1 MSGWFYPVTAM
12 ATKKQV
18 GWRKLFLILTV
29 LPCCRSLE
37 VSIPE
42 PEYMVARGGDV
53 ALTCSFIPART
64 DFNTIVLRWDVD
76 PEEINAPM
84 ESVATYFVNNPI
96 DIAPAFE
103 GRATLE
109 VDLQNRVST
118 LTLKKVTI
126 RDSRRF
132 QCNVLIP
139 NDDEGNTAAST
150 SLLVLVPPSPPV
162 CSINGRAEY
171 WNDISLTCSSEEGSP
186 QPVYEWKSF
195 DVRNAPR
202 AFPPKTT
209 EKDGV
214 LSLFNISRE
223 TSGIFTCTSTNR
235 VGTASCN
242 FTLAVT
248 PGGMSEGSV
257 AGIAVGVLAGF
268 LVLGIVVFCCW
279 RKKGKKDKYAE
290 GAPAGVEFYDR
301 DAPEAEERYLDN
313 ETSSETKQHKQHEE
327 KEAALRSTYTAAVGH
342 TFDDDQNSHSGK
354 GSDIDSKRYRDDKPN
369 HYRGSREHLDDKPSY
384 HSGSRDR
391 LDEQPDLSRGSRDRL
406 DEQPDLSRG
415 SRDRLDE
422 PRDRYGGSRDRLDDQ
437 RDRSRGSRD
446 RLDEPRDR
454 YGGSRDRLD
463 DPRDNYRGSRD
474 RLDDQ
479 RDNCRGSRDH
489 LDEPRGRNRLEI

>member
-1 MSGWFYPVTAM
+1 M

-369 HYRGSREHLDDKPSY
+369 HYPVTDSTNNPIF
-384 HSGSRDR
+384 
-391 LDEQPDLSRGSRDRL
+391 PVAAVIDLMSLVIVMAAAETDSTINAIVPVAAEIDSMSL
-406 DEQPDLSRG
+406 VIVMAAAEIDLTIHVIITVAAEIDLTTNVITTVAAEIISMSLVVVIGLKYR
-415 SRDRLDE
+415 
-422 PRDRYGGSRDRLDDQ
+422 DDQ
-437 RDRSRGSRD
+437 
-446 RLDEPRDR
+446 
-454 YGGSRDRLD
+454 
-463 DPRDNYRGSRD
+463 
-474 RLDDQ
+474 
-479 RDNCRGSRDH
+479 
-489 LDEPRGRNRLEI
+489 NRP

>member
-12 ATKKQV
+12 TTKKQD

-29 LPCCRSLE
+29 LPCCRSLK

-42 PEYMVARGGDV
+42 AEYMVASGGDV
-53 ALTCSFIPART
+53 ALTCSFIPAR

-76 PEEINAPM
+76 PEDINDPM
-84 ESVATYFVNNPI
+84 ESVATYFMNNPV

-109 VDLQNRVST
+109 VDLTNHVST

-132 QCNVLIP
+132 QCTVLIP
-139 NDDEGNTAAST
+139 NDDEGNTAAAT
-150 SLLVLVPPSPPV
+150 SLLVLVPPSPPI

-171 WNDISLTCSSEEGSP
+171 WNDISLTCLSQEGSP
-186 QPVYEWKSF
+186 QPVYVWKNF
-195 DVRNAPR
+195 DVKNAPR

-235 VGTASCN
+235 VGSASCN

-257 AGIAVGVLAGF
+257 AGIVVGVLAGF
-268 LVLGIVVFCCW
+268 LVLGIVAFCCW
-279 RKKGKKDKYAE
+279 RRKGKKEKEYAE
-290 GAPAGVEFYDR
+290 GAPEGVEFYDR
-301 DAPEAEERYLDN
+301 DAPEAGEQYLDN
-313 ETSSETKQHKQHEE
+313 ETSNETKQHKQHED
-327 KEAALRSTYTAAVGH
+327 KGAAPQNIYTAAIGH
-342 TFDDDQNSHSGK
+342 TFDDDENSHSSGKERDGGK
-354 GSDIDSKRYRDDKPN
+354 GSNIDSKRYRDDKHD

-384 HSGSRDR
+384 HK
-391 LDEQPDLSRGSRDRL
+391 GSRDRL

-422 PRDRYGGSRDRLDDQ
+422 PRDRYGGSRDRLDDP

-446 RLDEPRDR
+446 RLDDPRDR

-463 DPRDNYRGSRD
+463 DQRDNYRGSRD
-474 RLDDQ
+474 QLDD
-479 RDNCRGSRDH
+479 
-489 LDEPRGRNRLEI
+489 PRGRNSGSRDRLDYIDDQHRHELKV